1 MCGNHVN
8 ELEKFILDWVMNTSG
23 KSLSPLDDIFLIG
36 ALDSL
41 NFAELIAAIEVQ
53 FSISLD
59 FRDLLDWTSIKTARG
74 LSAFAM
80 KP

>member
-1 MCGNHVN
+1 MN
-8 ELEKFILDWVMNTSG
+8 ELEKFILDWVVNTSG
-23 KSLSPLDDIFLIG
+23 KSISPIDDVFLVG

-53 FSISLD
+53 FSLSLD